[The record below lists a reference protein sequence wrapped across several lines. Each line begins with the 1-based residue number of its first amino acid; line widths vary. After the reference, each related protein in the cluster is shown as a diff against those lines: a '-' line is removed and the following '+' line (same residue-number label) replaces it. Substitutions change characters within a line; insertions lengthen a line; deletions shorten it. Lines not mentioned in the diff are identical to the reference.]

1 MHPYR
6 TISIDTS
13 NRVYSDRV
21 MKKIR
26 VRVKSDAFFNLIKNQ
41 IKYRDDQYP
50 TK

>member
-1 MHPYR
+1 MHPCR
-6 TISIDTS
+6 TISSDTCNS
-13 NRVYSDRV
+13 VYSDRI